1 MADKAIGDLPAAKQ
15 LDPTALL
22 AVEQQG
28 KAYKFTGAQFQQF
41 AKEAVKSQVT
51 QATKSAEEAAKSA
64 EEAKIYKN
72 EAAGSANVA
81 KQYSGKP
88 PIPQNDTWWIWNA
101 EKQIY
106 EDTGVDAIGNVVYA
120 TFAIDINTGI
130 LMMYEPDKYDGP
142 QFQLD
147 DEGFLEV
154 FVSGR
159 N

>member
-1 MADKAIGDLPAAKQ
+1 MADRAIGDLPAAKQ

-28 KAYKFTGAQFQQF
+28 RAHKFTGAQFQQF
-41 AKEAVKSQVT
+41 AKEAASPYIVQ
-51 QATKSAEEAAKSA
+51 AAKSA
-64 EEAKIYKN
+64 TKAAESAKEAESYKN
-72 EAAGSANVA
+72 AAADSADVA

-88 PIPQNDTWWIWNA
+88 PIPQNDTWWIWDA

-106 EDTGVDAIGNVVYA
+106 VDTGIEAVGNITYA
-120 TFAIDINTGI
+120 TFGIDVSTGI

-154 FVSGR
+154 FVSGHD
-159 N
+159 